1 MHEKGEGVLHD
12 KTKYEG
18 DGTAL
23 SQLQT
28 VSAYT
33 RWVSVI
39 GYTMLPEPS
48 NAAHFLLEPRF

>member
-1 MHEKGEGVLHD
+1 MHEKGEGEIHD

-18 DGTAL
+18 DGTTL

-33 RWVSVI
+33 RRVSAI
-39 GYTMLPEPS
+39 GYTMLPSGSIVYPIAETR
-48 NAAHFLLEPRF
+48 LV

>member
-1 MHEKGEGVLHD
+1 MHEKGEGVIHD

-18 DGTAL
+18 DGTTL

-33 RWVSVI
+33 RRVSEI
-39 GYTMLPEPS
+39 GYRMLPEPS